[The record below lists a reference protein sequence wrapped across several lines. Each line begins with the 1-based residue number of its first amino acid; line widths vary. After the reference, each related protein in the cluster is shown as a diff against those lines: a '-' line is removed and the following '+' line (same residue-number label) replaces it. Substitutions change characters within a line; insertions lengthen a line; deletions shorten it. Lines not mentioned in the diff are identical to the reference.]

1 MRPRQDI
8 SRRDFIQASGRAA
21 AASLAAPA
29 ILRGAS
35 ATAEPVRLGH
45 IGLGTRGGNLVRY
58 TGQIDACRVVAVCD
72 VYKPHLRKGVRLSN
86 NSQVRA
92 YESYHD
98 LLDDPHVEA
107 VVIATPDHW
116 HEQMLLDALA
126 AGKDV
131 YCEKGWTVSVAAAK
145 RMRAAVRDA
154 GAVMQLGHQG
164 RQHASADVARQM
176 ILEGAIGEITLASVG
191 RFFNGAPDRPPWRWY
206 GAYDNY
212 ERPDPDQVLR
222 DLDWASWL
230 GAAPQIDFNERHF
243 WHWRCYWP
251 YGTGQA
257 GDLLSHEMDFVHSVL
272 RHGIPDTCVT
282 AGYNAFWRDDREV
295 PDTWTCAYV
304 FEKAGHTVTF
314 EGCMNSNR
322 KQTPELMGR
331 NGRLIFNDIG
341 QDASMFE
348 IYADEPAYELA
359 RRPQPQP
366 TYFFAPTREHQRP
379 SHMEN
384 FLECVRTRETPW
396 CNEDEAFVDA
406 VTLVMSVESYR
417 QKRQVRWDGVSE
429 EIVAAEAPG
438 QGSDPAPV
446 HHEPSPPAERM

>member
-1 MRPRQDI
+1 MNPPNDM
-8 SRRDFIQASGRAA
+8 SRRHFIRASGKAA

-35 ATAEPVRLGH
+35 PTADPVRLGH

-58 TGQIDACRVVAVCD
+58 TGQIDACRVVAVAD
-72 VYKPHLRKGVRLSN
+72 VYGPHREKGVRLSN
-86 NSQVRA
+86 NPDVRA

-98 LLDDPHVEA
+98 LLDDPQVEA

-116 HEQMLLDALA
+116 HEQMLLDALD
-126 AGKDV
+126 AGKDI
-131 YCEKGWTVSVAAAK
+131 YCEKGWTVSVDAAR
-145 RMRAAVRDA
+145 RMRDAVKKA
-154 GAVMQLGHQG
+154 NAVMQLGHQG

-176 ILEGAIGEITLASVG
+176 ILDGAIGDVTLVNVG
-191 RFFNGAPDRPPWRWY
+191 RFFNGPPDRAPWRWY
-206 GAYDNY
+206 GGYDIY
-212 ERPDPDQVLR
+212 ERPDPDQVIR
-222 DLDWASWL
+222 DLAWASWL
-230 GAAPQIDFNERHF
+230 GPAPYIEFNERHF

-257 GDLLSHEMDFVHSVL
+257 GDLLSHEMDFVHTVL

-282 AGYNAFWRDDREV
+282 AGHNAYWKDDREV
-295 PDTWTCAYV
+295 PDTWTCSYV
-304 FEKAGHTVTF
+304 FEKGSTVTF

-322 KQTPELMGR
+322 TQTPELIGR
-331 NGRLIFNDIG
+331 EGRMIFNDIG

-366 TYFFAPTREHQRP
+366 TFFFAPGQEHQRP

-396 CNEDEAFVDA
+396 CNEDEAFVEA
-406 VTLVMSVESYR
+406 VTLIMSVASYH
-417 QKRQVRWDGVSE
+417 QKRQVRWDPLRE
-429 EIVAAEAPG
+429 AIV
-438 QGSDPAPV
+438 
-446 HHEPSPPAERM
+446 